1 MGSNPLWS
9 TDPSG
14 LADDIFGRGR
24 GPSGPITPNPSAEAQ
39 RNLAKQLDK
48 LVCPPECAELLADV
62 KRAAEELL
70 QRYNRMLSD
79 PRELYSKAYCE
90 PTFGQRIG
98 TWLGHGDQLEQR
110 RRALEKAIERADA
123 ANCPVDPS
131 DRVLLRIQRP
141 NCPLNR

>member
-1 MGSNPLWS
+1 VGSNPLWS

-98 TWLGHGDQLEQR
+98 TWLGHGDQLE
-110 RRALEKAIERADA
+110 KAIERADA